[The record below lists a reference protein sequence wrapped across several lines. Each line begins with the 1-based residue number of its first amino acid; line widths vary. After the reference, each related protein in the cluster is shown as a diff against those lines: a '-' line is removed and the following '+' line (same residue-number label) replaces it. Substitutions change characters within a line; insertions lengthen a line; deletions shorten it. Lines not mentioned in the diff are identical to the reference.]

1 MYQIINHTFVQ
12 IRIQEIE
19 HNHNFEVFVIGRK
32 PHLYKILQLQFVLL
46 SIQLMHRLLH
56 NYMYEKE
63 SYRFYAY
70 KWIKYQRIFKNYTE
84 YSPLEISAVIILKF

>member
-1 MYQIINHTFVQ
+1 MQ

-70 KWIKYQRIFKNYTE
+70 KWIKYQRIFKKIPNYLNC
-84 YSPLEISAVIILKF
+84 PLEISVVIILQL